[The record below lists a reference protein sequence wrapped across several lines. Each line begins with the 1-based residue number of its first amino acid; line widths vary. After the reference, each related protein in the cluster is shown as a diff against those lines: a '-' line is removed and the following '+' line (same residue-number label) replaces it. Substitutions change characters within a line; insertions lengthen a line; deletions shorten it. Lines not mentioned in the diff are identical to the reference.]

1 MPTSTRRYVNSFA
14 RALRVFPSP
23 MTSTCTFLNFFFFSI
38 SNRSHH
44 RCRRDTQLK
53 SGLLCEDSQRQGR
66 RRLQDVSQHCLPSPQ
81 KSNLETGV
89 MFTGLTNLTHIYVSN
104 TQTQQIRTRGGFLSH
119 DKQYNGKKTTE
130 GKKVLGPLLAG
141 ISSIFSNSTFL
152 SFKLKKKKKITS

>member
-1 MPTSTRRYVNSFA
+1 MSSIHFHRRNRSFPSNEQFIDNRSHLVPTSTRRYVNSFA

-23 MTSTCTFLNFFFFSI
+23 MTSTCTFLNFFFSI

-119 DKQYNGKKTTE
+119 DKQYNGKKQ
-130 GKKVLGPLLAG
+130 
-141 ISSIFSNSTFL
+141 
-152 SFKLKKKKKITS
+152 FKERRS